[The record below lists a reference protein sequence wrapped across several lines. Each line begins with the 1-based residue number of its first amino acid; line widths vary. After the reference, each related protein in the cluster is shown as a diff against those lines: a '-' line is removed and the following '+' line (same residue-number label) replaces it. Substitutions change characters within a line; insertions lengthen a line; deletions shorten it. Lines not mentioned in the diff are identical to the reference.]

1 MKLTRIVTALA
12 VSLTLLLP
20 SAALAAAPEDILVK
34 DSAGNLVYSGTFL
47 NVLGKTQGTL
57 GQDFAD
63 KYEDTPYTY
72 GVPGPV
78 TIYEVAPGEIFRSD
92 ILSPPNVVPLKVEA
106 DGALYWDASK
116 QNTDYYSGYVDEIE
130 GLVGFSITE
139 EGYYFL
145 HPDDPTYL
153 GNELVFIFHVT
164 NGQGETQPEESFAG
178 FTDVKAD
185 DYFAQAVQWAVEAEI
200 TAGTSATTFSPDTDC
215 TTAQI
220 LTFLWRANGSPVPAG
235 SSPSV
240 PAGQYYSDA
249 ANWALEQGL
258 MDAFNPDAPATRSA
272 TVTYLWKLAGKPAVD
287 AAAFTDVDAG
297 AEYAQAVA
305 WAVQEGI
312 TAGTSATTFSPDN
325 TCTRGQIMTF
335 LYRDL
340 AQ

>member
-1 MKLTRIVTALA
+1 MRLTRVITALA
-12 VSLTLLLP
+12 LSLTLLLP
-20 SAALAAAPEDILVK
+20 SAALAATSEDILVK

-57 GQDFAD
+57 GESFAD
-63 KYEDTPYTY
+63 KYQDTPYTY

-78 TIYEVAPGEIFRSD
+78 TVYEVAPGEIFRSD
-92 ILSPPNVVPLKVEA
+92 ILSPPNVVPLKVGA
-106 DGALYWDASK
+106 DGALYWDSDK
-116 QNTDYYSGYVDEIE
+116 QNMDYYSGYVDEME

-139 EGYYFL
+139 EGHYFL
-145 HPDDPTYL
+145 HPNDPTYL

-200 TAGTSATTFSPDTDC
+200 TAGTSANTFSPDTDC

-220 LTFLWRANGSPVPAG
+220 LTFLWRANGSPTPAV
-235 SSPSV
+235 SSASV
-240 PAGQYYSDA
+240 PAGQYYSEA

-258 MDAFNPDAPATRSA
+258 TDAFYPDAPATRSA
-272 TVTYLWKLAGKPAVD
+272 TVTYLWKLAGKPAVE
-287 AAAFTDVDAG
+287 AAAFADVDAG

-305 WAVQEGI
+305 WAVEEGI
-312 TAGTSATTFSPDN
+312 TSGTGANTFSPDN
-325 TCTRGQIMTF
+325 TCTRGQIVTF